1 MADRE
6 KHAGAVLAI
15 DLQAIRSNYRL
26 LRSKLAGAACGAAV
40 KADAYGL
47 GAIPVAQ
54 ALADEGCRHFFVAHL
69 DEGIALRPHL
79 PAHVDIF
86 VLHGP
91 LAGTERE
98 FVEHRLIPVLNSADQ
113 VAGWRRLAQ
122 ALDRVLPA
130 VVQIDSGMS
139 RLGLSPVEVDA
150 WLHDPDFLR
159 GIEMRFLMSHL
170 ACAEQQDHPMNAAQ
184 LAAFNAAREK
194 LPRCPASFANSSG
207 IFLGSAYHFDLVR
220 PGAALYGIAPVHG
233 APNPMQPVA
242 RLQAKVI
249 QTREIERGDCVGY
262 GAGYR
267 APSRRRIATIS
278 VGYADGWM
286 RSLSSRGFALID
298 GLRVP
303 LVGKVS
309 MDTCALDVTDIP
321 ADRVLPGARVD
332 LLCTAQPVD
341 DVAMQAGTIGY
352 EILTS
357 LGSRYHREYIDVPQ
371 QGTPAEAR
379 EETEFSV

>member
-6 KHAGAVLAI
+6 KHAGAVLTI
-15 DLQAIRSNYRL
+15 DLRAVRSNYRF
-26 LRSKLAGAACGAAV
+26 LRAKLAGASCGAAV

-54 ALADEGCRHFFVAHL
+54 ALSAEGCRHFFVAHL

-79 PAHVDIF
+79 PANADVF

-98 FVEHRLIPVLNSADQ
+98 FVEHRLIPVLNSAEQ
-113 VAGWRRLAQ
+113 VGGWRQTARALARTL
-122 ALDRVLPA
+122 AA

-139 RLGLSPVEVDA
+139 RLGLSPAEVDV

-159 GIEMRFLMSHL
+159 GIEMRYLMSHL
-170 ACAEQQDHPMNAAQ
+170 ACAEQQDHPMNASQ
-184 LAAFNAAREK
+184 LDAFNAARGK

-207 IFLGSAYHFDLVR
+207 IFLGPAYHFDLVR
-220 PGAALYGIAPVHG
+220 PGAALYGIAPIQG

-249 QTREIERGDCVGY
+249 QIREIERGDCVGY
-262 GAGYR
+262 GARYR
-267 APSRRRIATIS
+267 ASGRRRIATIAA
-278 VGYADGWM
+278 GYADGLM
-286 RSLSSRGFALID
+286 RSLSGRGFALVD
-298 GLRVP
+298 GVRVP
-303 LVGKVS
+303 FVGKVS
-309 MDTCALDVTDIP
+309 MDTFALDVTDIP
-321 ADRVLPGARVD
+321 ADRVHAGTRVD
-332 LLCTAQPVD
+332 LICAEQPVD
-341 DVAMQAGTIGY
+341 DVATQAGTIGY

-357 LGSRYHREYIDVPQ
+357 LGSRYHREYVDVQ
-371 QGTPAEAR
+371 QQDNPAEAR
-379 EETEFSV
+379 EATEFSV